1 MTGELTLTGL
11 VLPVGGI
18 KEKVL
23 AAHRAGF
30 THLVIPRDN
39 KTDLTQ
45 LPDSV
50 SEDLTFTFANEL
62 ADVFSVALP
71 GLLKPQP

>member
-23 AAHRAGF
+23 AAHRSGF
-30 THLVIPRDN
+30 RHIVLPRENEADL
-39 KTDLTQ
+39 KKLPEEVRADLTI
-45 LPDSV
+45 
-50 SEDLTFTFANEL
+50 TL
-62 ADVFSVALP
+62 ADTLKDVLDVAIP
-71 GLLKPQP
+71 ESAKGT

>member
-11 VLPVGGI
+11 VLPVGGV

-30 THLVIPRDN
+30 THIVLPQDN
-39 KTDLTQ
+39 ESDLQ
-45 LPDSV
+45 KLPATV
-50 SEDLTFTFANEL
+50 KEELTFTFAETLQDVLTVAIPEL
-62 ADVFSVALP
+62 
-71 GLLKPQP
+71 K